1 MYVYK
6 QRNCSVSHFIFHVV
20 DHEFRF
26 DKKERRMTNRFN
38 CLMQSKY
45 LIRVDGS
52 DDDDANAEW
61 KHICQLRFCNRR
73 SRNTRRTCV
82 SHIKTVI
89 FDLLFCCCRF
99 SLSEKPIQTSSS
111 TLR

>member
-1 MYVYK
+1 
-6 QRNCSVSHFIFHVV
+6 
-20 DHEFRF
+20 
-26 DKKERRMTNRFN
+26 MTNRFN
-38 CLMQSKY
+38 CLMQYKY
-45 LIRVDGS
+45 LIRLDGS

-82 SHIKTVI
+82 SHIKSVI
-89 FDLLFCCCRF
+89 FDFCYF
-99 SLSEKPIQTSSS
+99 VVVVFLSRRNQFETSSS